1 MIVVAP
7 SSIPPVAMHTR
18 WEESRLSSISSTR
31 ITVARSGMSPVIP
44 SSFSTARQ

>member
-7 SSIPPVAMHTR
+7 SSMPPVAMQTR
-18 WEESRLSSISSTR
+18 WEDIRFSSIRSTR
-31 ITVARSGMSPVIP
+31 MILARSVIWSSMP